1 MLEDSQS
8 GSVRSNSQTFPPSEL
23 GSTSNT
29 IASLY
34 YDNKRLGCALFARN
48 SHVIRI
54 SQVHRELDIA
64 SVVAGYVRK
73 NDVNVL
79 LINERLRQEVDDES
93 LDVIVVASK

>member
-1 MLEDSQS
+1 M
-8 GSVRSNSQTFPPSEL
+8 
-23 GSTSNT
+23 
-29 IASLY
+29 
-34 YDNKRLGCALFARN
+34 
-48 SHVIRI
+48 IRI

-64 SVVAGYVRK
+64 GVVAGYVRK